1 VKDIQSNYMYLFQ
14 IPSYNVAEILTIAFN
29 YLPKHINGID
39 TIDYLIINDGS
50 KDNAVQVARD

>member
-1 VKDIQSNYMYLFQ
+1 MYLFQ

-39 TIDYLIINDGS
+39 TIEYLIINDGS